1 MWQMGTFPSVSG
13 YQALRP
19 FCGYFISRLAGA
31 DVNGILTEA
40 CGLRNAS
47 WPILQILEEVRRAAK
62 VSVICLNPS
71 HGKRPWAMTSGRWFR
86 TTLRFCARGYL
97 TWKHRWPEGVP
108 VDYADGALLS
118 IGGLSPSRWA
128 TSMRGKKGMTRSA
141 KAEVPELSMIM
152 PTKLWSSF
160 S

>member
-1 MWQMGTFPSVSG
+1 MADGHFSKCEWLSGTAPL
-13 YQALRP
+13 LRLLHLKV
-19 FCGYFISRLAGA
+19 GRA